1 MLRIFLILGLLCSLF
16 FIPTLE
22 SKAGVIVPCDDVS
35 NPGDGIC
42 DTDFENCIALCS
54 SDGCFWDG
62 NSCEPVATPTPTPT
76 PTPEPTGACC
86 TGESNEIC
94 TPDVILCG
102 CEGIF
107 FDDTSCEPNP
117 CVSPTP
123 DPGDG
128 GPLVIVPTMTG
139 WGMIFVTIIL
149 GVLAVIG
156 LRRKGSQDT

>member
-1 MLRIFLILGLLCSLF
+1 MCSPRMPKSTDCEDACNGLV
-16 FIPTLE
+16 
-22 SKAGVIVPCDDVS
+22 GPCTWT
-35 NPGDGIC
+35 GAA
-42 DTDFENCIALCS
+42 CI
-54 SDGCFWDG
+54 D
-62 NSCEPVATPTPTPT
+62 
-76 PTPEPTGACC
+76 TPEPTGACC

-94 TPDVILCG
+94 TPDVIACG

-117 CVSPTP
+117 CVSPTH

-128 GPLVIVPTMTG
+128 GPLVIVPTMTE

-156 LRRKGSQDT
+156 LRRKVSQDT

>member
-1 MLRIFLILGLLCSLF
+1 MKVFAM
-16 FIPTLE
+16 
-22 SKAGVIVPCDDVS
+22 SKFKKDEQVQGGSVW
-35 NPGDGIC
+35 
-42 DTDFENCIALCS
+42 TETMCIA
-54 SDGCFWDG
+54 
-62 NSCEPVATPTPTPT
+62 PTPTPK
-76 PTPEPTGACC
+76 PTGACC

-94 TPDVILCG
+94 TPNVILCG
-102 CEGIF
+102 CDGIF
-107 FDDTSCEPNP
+107 FDDISCEPNP

-156 LRRKGSQDT
+156 LRRKASQDT

>member
-1 MLRIFLILGLLCSLF
+1 MFRIFLILGLLCSLF
-16 FIPTLE
+16 FISISD
-22 SKAGVIVPCDDVS
+22 SKAGVASCAAPACQNQSDCEDTCNGQVGPCTWT
-35 NPGDGIC
+35 GAA
-42 DTDFENCIALCS
+42 CI
-54 SDGCFWDG
+54 D
-62 NSCEPVATPTPTPT
+62 T

-94 TPDVILCG
+94 TPNVILCG

-107 FDDTSCEPNP
+107 FDDTSCGPNP

>member
-1 MLRIFLILGLLCSLF
+1 MFRIFLILGLLCSLF
-16 FIPTLE
+16 LISTPE
-22 SKAGVIVPCDDVS
+22 SEAGNMIACCFPDGTCDDQS
-35 NPGDGIC
+35 TIDC
-42 DTDFENCIALCS
+42 DNNGGVDSGANCGVVVC
-54 SDGCFWDG
+54 
-62 NSCEPVATPTPTPT
+62 PTPTPT

-128 GPLVIVPTMTG
+128 GSLVIVPTMTG

-156 LRRKGSQDT
+156 LRRKASQDT